1 MEQKQAVVH
10 ASSFPKQYS
19 SELLVFDHGKGVY
32 LFDIAGKRYL
42 DFGAG
47 IAVNALG
54 YGREDLAEIAAS
66 QMRKLVHTSNLFTTE
81 PTLALV
87 AMLKETGSFAA
98 VHLGNSGTEAN
109 EAALKYAR
117 LYSFKRKGK
126 GHAKFLCFDSAFH
139 GRSMGALSVTPN
151 EHYQEPFRPLVPEVA
166 VAPFN
171 DAPALERLLDSSF
184 AGAIVEVIQGEGG
197 LRVMTREFAS
207 ALNRLCRKHD
217 VILIADE
224 VQTGLGRTGYRYA
237 SEWIGLEPDIITLAK
252 PLGGG
257 LPLSATLIPEK
268 VNSLLSVGD
277 HGSTFG
283 GGPVQAALS
292 KKVLETVL
300 APEFLKQVRATATRL
315 DEGLAKLARRHSP
328 VTELRGAG
336 MLRGLSIDPAKSE
349 VAGILAKARDEG
361 LVLLR
366 SGSNVLRIAPP
377 LVITPEEIDEGLSIL
392 DRVLP

>member
-1 MEQKQAVVH
+1 MERKQAIVH
-10 ASSFPKQYS
+10 DAPLPRQYS
-19 SELLVFDHGKGVY
+19 QDLLVFDHGSGVHLY
-32 LFDIAGKRYL
+32 DVAGNGYL

-66 QMRKLVHTSNLFTTE
+66 QMRKLVHTSNLFTSE
-81 PTLALV
+81 PTLKLV
-87 AMLKETGSFAA
+87 AMLKATGNFQA

-117 LYSFKRKGK
+117 LYSHRKKGPGK
-126 GHAKFLCFDSAFH
+126 SKYLCLEGAFH
-139 GRSMGALSVTPN
+139 GRTMGALSVTPTA
-151 EHYQEPFRPLVPEVA
+151 HYQEPFAPLVPGVV

-171 DAPALERLLDSSF
+171 DPEHLTRVLDDTF
-184 AGAIVEVIQGEGG
+184 AGVIVEVVQGEGG
-197 LRVMTREFAS
+197 LRVMTREFAR
-207 ALNRLCRKHD
+207 ALNEACARYD

-268 VNSLLSVGD
+268 INALLKSGD

-283 GGPVQAALS
+283 GGPVQAAVS
-292 KKVLETVL
+292 AKVLEIVL
-300 APEFLKQVRATATRL
+300 DSAFLEEVRAKAEVLDAGLKQ
-315 DEGLAKLARRHSP
+315 LAERSDSIH
-328 VTELRGAG
+328 ELRGQG
-336 MLRGLSIDPAKSE
+336 MLRGIVIDPGRGNA
-349 VAGILAKARDEG
+349 ADLIAKARDNG
-361 LVLLR
+361 LVILR
-366 SGSNVLRIAPP
+366 SGANVLRIAPP
-377 LVITPEEIDEGLSIL
+377 LVITPEQIEEGVAIL
-392 DRVLP
+392 EAILA